1 MRGDRRV
8 LLSAIMAGGA
18 LLWAS
23 SASAQGNGNGHARGL
38 SKGRGPTPSAAAPA
52 SAAATGTPL
61 FGIRQFGSWLDDA
74 SLAEPGGGWA
84 AASLGLVR
92 SAGGKQTD
100 FPIADV
106 GLGLTPRVQVGVTVP
121 YYRLTLTDG
130 TQAAGL
136 GDVYLSAKI
145 GLIDP
150 AKTTSGFGMAVI
162 PLVEILNDFDPEGGR
177 SFHLGIPVSVE
188 WRQPK
193 YRVYGASGWF
203 SRGSFFG
210 SGAVEVPLNQRVIV
224 TGVLSHT
231 RALNDDPNADVLGL
245 SKARTDLT
253 GGAAFIA
260 TSSIALYGS
269 IGRTISTQD
278 ANAASLMLS
287 GGVSVSFARTPT
299 GRR

>member
-1 MRGDRRV
+1 MRDDRRV
-8 LLSAIMAGGA
+8 LLAVIMAGGA

-23 SASAQGNGNGHARGL
+23 PASAQGNGNGHARGL
-38 SKGRGPTPSAAAPA
+38 SKGRGPTPSAAAGA
-52 SAAATGTPL
+52 TSAAVPL
-61 FGIRQFGSWLDDA
+61 VGIRQFGSWLDDA

-92 SAGGKQTD
+92 SAGGRQMD

-136 GDVYLSAKI
+136 GDVYLNAKI

-162 PLVEILNDFDPEGGR
+162 PLVEILNDLDPVGGR

-210 SGAVEVPLNQRVIV
+210 SGAVEVPLSQRVIV

-245 SKARTDLT
+245 SRARTDLT